1 MVTAMN
7 KRLITPLAFVLA
19 AVLYFIGFAFTAT
32 ISLVLGVIAEMV
44 FGCVSSGGIN
54 RRQRTN

>member
-7 KRLITPLAFVLA
+7 KRLVTLLLFVVA
-19 AVLYFIGFAFTAT
+19 AVLYFIGFVFTAT

-44 FGCVSSGGIN
+44 FWVRFF
-54 RRQRTN
+54 RRNKSTAEN

>member
-7 KRLITPLAFVLA
+7 KRLITLLAFVLA

-32 ISLVLGVIAEMV
+32 IFLALGMVAEMV
-44 FGCVSSGGIN
+44 FWVRLL
-54 RRQRTN
+54 RRKKSTAKN